1 RLSEQ
6 PVAVGITD
14 PSTGQPVTL
23 TVDRE
28 ELGSMLFTLLYV
40 PDLYRHV
47 PALLSAAADGD
58 LGPLV
63 RMAHPVATGTMAQ
76 IAGGL
81 RWSVVCNEDVPLIDG
96 VEEATAGTFWGRA
109 AVDAEREA
117 CAEWPQADVP
127 ADYFE
132 PFSVPHPVLIL
143 SGTVDPVTPPR
154 WGELLEQTLPNAQ
167 HVRLSGASHMPAFP
181 GCTPEVV
188 RGFLEARAPVDA
200 RCAEEASAPQ
210 SRWASASMSWC
221 RNTES
226 ISRRASV

>member
-1 RLSEQ
+1 VLAACAAQDRCRDAFPDLASDVDALLQRLSEQ

-81 RWSVVCNEDVPLIDG
+81 RWSVVCNEDVPLID
-96 VEEATAGTFWGRA
+96 
-109 AVDAEREA
+109 
-117 CAEWPQADVP
+117 
-127 ADYFE
+127 
-132 PFSVPHPVLIL
+132 
-143 SGTVDPVTPPR
+143 
-154 WGELLEQTLPNAQ
+154 
-167 HVRLSGASHMPAFP
+167 
-181 GCTPEVV
+181 
-188 RGFLEARAPVDA
+188 
-200 RCAEEASAPQ
+200 
-210 SRWASASMSWC
+210 
-221 RNTES
+221 
-226 ISRRASV
+226 